1 MATPTIPPYLN
12 TYSQDSF
19 SLKQHLQDF
28 LHLDTQTLESKLMA
42 SQQEMAEL
50 GHKDFDWEE
59 ATNFYQEKVGEIYLF
74 ELGAWHLESHEYIG
88 DTIRLIGDYAQGR
101 VLDFGGGIGTHTI
114 AAALC
119 PQVTQVVYCDVN
131 PISRDFVQ
139 YRAKEM
145 GLDKKI
151 IFCVDMPLH
160 ETFDTIICFDV
171 LEHLLDP
178 SQQLLQF
185 HKALTPEGKMIV
197 NWYFFK
203 GFNQEYPFHIDDPQ
217 VINRFF
223 QTLQSNFLECFHP
236 YFITTR
242 CYRKWV

>member
-1 MATPTIPPYLN
+1 MVTPTTPPYLN
-12 TYSQDSF
+12 SYSQDSF

-28 LHLDTQTLESKLMA
+28 LHLDTETLETKLMA
-42 SQQEMAEL
+42 AQQEMAEL
-50 GHKDFDWEE
+50 GHKDFDWEG
-59 ATNFYQEKVGEIYLF
+59 ATAFYQEKVGEIYLF

-88 DTIRLIGDYAQGR
+88 DTLKLIADYAQGR

-151 IFCVDMPLH
+151 IFCLDMPLH
-160 ETFDTIICFDV
+160 ETFDTIISFDV
-171 LEHLLDP
+171 LEHLPDP

-223 QTLQSNFLECFHP
+223 QTLQSNFLEFFHP
-236 YFITTR
+236 YFITAR
-242 CYRKWV
+242 CYRKCI